1 MTNNFAFEVKV
12 DLCLKYT
19 FTGGGWLDKSI
30 IMLISAPVGFELGLG
45 AELGKK
51 NGRGWWNLQHSC
63 QVAFVLRLKNIKQ
76 VGLVKGREGHKV
88 MYNVIDCKFLP
99 FIEEKKFESFFKA

>member
-19 FTGGGWLDKSI
+19 FTGGGWGWLDKSI

-45 AELGKK
+45 AELGKNIQK
-51 NGRGWWNLQHSC
+51 VIL
-63 QVAFVLRLKNIKQ
+63 LRNT
-76 VGLVKGREGHKV
+76 
-88 MYNVIDCKFLP
+88 
-99 FIEEKKFESFFKA
+99 

>member
-1 MTNNFAFEVKV
+1 MANNFAFEVKV

-51 NGRGWWNLQHSC
+51 KL
-63 QVAFVLRLKNIKQ
+63 FVYMSIRH
-76 VGLVKGREGHKV
+76 GP
-88 MYNVIDCKFLP
+88 CP
-99 FIEEKKFESFFKA
+99 S

>member
-19 FTGGGWLDKSI
+19 FTGGGGGGWGGWLDKSI

-45 AELGKK
+45 AELGKNISLK
-51 NGRGWWNLQHSC
+51 
-63 QVAFVLRLKNIKQ
+63 AFEIKIKSNNI
-76 VGLVKGREGHKV
+76 L
-88 MYNVIDCKFLP
+88 I
-99 FIEEKKFESFFKA
+99 

>member
-19 FTGGGWLDKSI
+19 FTGGGWGWLDKSI

-45 AELGKK
+45 AELGKNERCPLGSQKVK
-51 NGRGWWNLQHSC
+51 NDP
-63 QVAFVLRLKNIKQ
+63 KIKS
-76 VGLVKGREGHKV
+76 K
-88 MYNVIDCKFLP
+88 
-99 FIEEKKFESFFKA
+99 

>member
-19 FTGGGWLDKSI
+19 FTAGGGGWGGVDKSI

-45 AELGKK
+45 AELGNNKYY
-51 NGRGWWNLQHSC
+51 NATLLHSSNL
-63 QVAFVLRLKNIKQ
+63 A
-76 VGLVKGREGHKV
+76 
-88 MYNVIDCKFLP
+88 
-99 FIEEKKFESFFKA
+99 

>member
-45 AELGKK
+45 AELGKTSTK
-51 NGRGWWNLQHSC
+51 RRE
-63 QVAFVLRLKNIKQ
+63 VL
-76 VGLVKGREGHKV
+76 
-88 MYNVIDCKFLP
+88 
-99 FIEEKKFESFFKA
+99 STW

>member
-19 FTGGGWLDKSI
+19 FTGGGWGGGWLDKPI

-45 AELGKK
+45 AELGK
-51 NGRGWWNLQHSC
+51 NR
-63 QVAFVLRLKNIKQ
+63 
-76 VGLVKGREGHKV
+76 
-88 MYNVIDCKFLP
+88 P
-99 FIEEKKFESFFKA
+99 

>member
-19 FTGGGWLDKSI
+19 FTGGGWGWLDKSI

-45 AELGKK
+45 AELG
-51 NGRGWWNLQHSC
+51 
-63 QVAFVLRLKNIKQ
+63 NIFSQLYLSDSYGSFDIHMAMVHDILCHMIYVIKC
-76 VGLVKGREGHKV
+76 HKV
-88 MYNVIDCKFLP
+88 P
-99 FIEEKKFESFFKA
+99 FPSFSI

>member
-19 FTGGGWLDKSI
+19 FTGGGWGVGGWLDKLI

-45 AELGKK
+45 AELGKSHE
-51 NGRGWWNLQHSC
+51 NESSMLIEAAEAS
-63 QVAFVLRLKNIKQ
+63 VAN
-76 VGLVKGREGHKV
+76 EV
-88 MYNVIDCKFLP
+88 MYTEAVKP
-99 FIEEKKFESFFKA
+99 KIEKQNIEVNANAVLDYDLGPRG

>member
-19 FTGGGWLDKSI
+19 FTGGGGGGGGGGWGWLDKSI

-45 AELGKK
+45 AELGK
-51 NGRGWWNLQHSC
+51 NESC
-63 QVAFVLRLKNIKQ
+63 
-76 VGLVKGREGHKV
+76 
-88 MYNVIDCKFLP
+88 
-99 FIEEKKFESFFKA
+99 STT

>member
-19 FTGGGWLDKSI
+19 FTGGGWGGGGGWLDKSI

-45 AELGKK
+45 AELG
-51 NGRGWWNLQHSC
+51 
-63 QVAFVLRLKNIKQ
+63 NISRIC
-76 VGLVKGREGHKV
+76 LLCILTR
-88 MYNVIDCKFLP
+88 
-99 FIEEKKFESFFKA
+99 

>member
-19 FTGGGWLDKSI
+19 FTGGGWGWLDKSI

-45 AELGKK
+45 AELGNTKVTK
-51 NGRGWWNLQHSC
+51 
-63 QVAFVLRLKNIKQ
+63 FKNIKIQ
-76 VGLVKGREGHKV
+76 KQLNAK
-88 MYNVIDCKFLP
+88 
-99 FIEEKKFESFFKA
+99 

>member
-19 FTGGGWLDKSI
+19 FTGGGGGGWLDKSI

-51 NGRGWWNLQHSC
+51 R
-63 QVAFVLRLKNIKQ
+63 
-76 VGLVKGREGHKV
+76 
-88 MYNVIDCKFLP
+88 
-99 FIEEKKFESFFKA
+99 

>member
-19 FTGGGWLDKSI
+19 FTGGGWGWLDKSI

-45 AELGKK
+45 AELG
-51 NGRGWWNLQHSC
+51 NNTFCWGLMLHIYELDRCCTGRRCLS
-63 QVAFVLRLKNIKQ
+63 
-76 VGLVKGREGHKV
+76 
-88 MYNVIDCKFLP
+88 
-99 FIEEKKFESFFKA
+99 

>member
-51 NGRGWWNLQHSC
+51 CKMIETRFCLKVQKIRE
-63 QVAFVLRLKNIKQ
+63 RL
-76 VGLVKGREGHKV
+76 
-88 MYNVIDCKFLP
+88 
-99 FIEEKKFESFFKA
+99 

>member
-19 FTGGGWLDKSI
+19 FTGGGWGWLDKSI

-45 AELGKK
+45 AELGNKK
-51 NGRGWWNLQHSC
+51 
-63 QVAFVLRLKNIKQ
+63 
-76 VGLVKGREGHKV
+76 
-88 MYNVIDCKFLP
+88 
-99 FIEEKKFESFFKA
+99 

>member
-19 FTGGGWLDKSI
+19 FTGGGWGWLDKSI

-45 AELGKK
+45 AELG
-51 NGRGWWNLQHSC
+51 
-63 QVAFVLRLKNIKQ
+63 NI
-76 VGLVKGREGHKV
+76 
-88 MYNVIDCKFLP
+88 
-99 FIEEKKFESFFKA
+99 

>member
-19 FTGGGWLDKSI
+19 FTGGGWGWLDKSI

-45 AELGKK
+45 AELGKTK
-51 NGRGWWNLQHSC
+51 VEIYYLIEQH
-63 QVAFVLRLKNIKQ
+63 LRLTI
-76 VGLVKGREGHKV
+76 
-88 MYNVIDCKFLP
+88 IDD
-99 FIEEKKFESFFKA
+99 A

>member
-19 FTGGGWLDKSI
+19 FTGGWGGGLDKSI

-45 AELGKK
+45 AELGK
-51 NGRGWWNLQHSC
+51 N
-63 QVAFVLRLKNIKQ
+63 
-76 VGLVKGREGHKV
+76 
-88 MYNVIDCKFLP
+88 MYQEHRQN
-99 FIEEKKFESFFKA
+99 